1 MVRPLLLELVG
12 TSWPCPSR
20 SSLSASPSFAG
31 VMNSSKHSRGMGIL
45 TSIIL
50 RHVRRVGGLI
60 VLRSAARSESK
71 TQHIGT
77 TVVGPGPVD
86 ARAGR
91 PRPVAEAAAA
101 PRLAA
106 LAWARCCGVYSPTF
120 PPRGKRGGSNLSRA
134 QRRLNE
140 KGGK

>member
-20 SSLSASPSFAG
+20 SSPAASPSFAG

-50 RHVRRVGGLI
+50 RRVRRVGGLI
-60 VLRSAARSESK
+60 VLRSAARSGSK
-71 TQHIGT
+71 NQHFGT
-77 TVVGPGPVD
+77 AVVGPGPVGG
-86 ARAGR
+86 RAGR

-101 PRLAA
+101 LRLAA
-106 LAWARCCGVYSPTF
+106 LACARCCGLYSPTS
-120 PPRGKRGGSNLSRA
+120 PGWGGVKLQSSS
-134 QRRLNE
+134 QMT
-140 KGGK
+140 